1 MSKSKRDD
9 QKFIDKQKR
18 RSQQGEERGG
28 QKKTPL
34 DLKILLGDSE
44 DELVWYKD
52 KKTKGKERNRIDIL
66 PWTISMDW
74 YAKLKE
80 YKGIPC
86 ESEEGDLEY
95 ALIIPVHYDV
105 GITGDTVL
113 CLSEAFGGHCAVCD
127 EMFEK
132 IKEDK
137 VKHKDQIGKLRAK
150 WRCFYNVFDH
160 EDEEFEGIKLWEKSF
175 HLFEK
180 YLRQES
186 RDSEDGFVPFADLE
200 LGKIIIF
207 KGREKSIGDVNYIEA
222 EAIEFEDRDDPY
234 DNDVLNSVYALDT
247 ALIIPD
253 AAEVRRSFLQTDDE
267 GEDDK
272 EEEEGDTEKEEEEEE
287 TPILNSDYTSRENA
301 HKRKRKPKD
310 KEEDNKCP
318 SGFRFGTDTNSK
330 DKCEECDEAI
340 FEECCELQ
348 DKENEVDSGKGVV
361 KEEKEEE
368 VKPAKT
374 VKKKA
379 KKSFKRKK

>member
-1 MSKSKRDD
+1 MSKQDD
-9 QKFIDKQKR
+9 QKFIDR
-18 RSQQGEERGG
+18 MNRSSQQGEERGG

-44 DELVWYKD
+44 DEIVWYKD

-66 PWTISMDW
+66 PWTISAEW
-74 YAKLKE
+74 YPKLKE

-86 ESEEGDLEY
+86 EVEEGDLEY

-105 GITGDTVL
+105 GIAGDTVL
-113 CLSEAFGGHCAVCD
+113 CLSEAFGGSCAICD
-127 EMFEK
+127 EMFEL

-137 VKHKDQIGKLRAK
+137 VKHKDHIGKLRAK

-186 RDSEDGFVPFADLE
+186 RDSEDGTVPFAHLE

-207 KGREKSIGDVNYIEA
+207 KGREKSIGDVNFIEA

-234 DNDVLNSVYALDT
+234 DSDVLDSVYALDT

-253 AAEVRRSFLQTDDE
+253 PAEVRRSFLQVEE
-267 GEDDK
+267 GEETEEKTPK
-272 EEEEGDTEKEEEEEE
+272 EEEKEKEEEEEKEE
-287 TPILNSDYTSRENA
+287 TTSGKRTP
-301 HKRKRKPKD
+301 RKRKSEKSD
-310 KEEDNKCP
+310 DDNKCP
-318 SGFRFGTDTNSK
+318 SGFEFGVDTNKK
-330 DKCEECDEAI
+330 DECEQCDEEI

-348 DKENEVDSGKGVV
+348 DKSSS
-361 KEEKEEE
+361 EEKEESGKE
-368 VKPAKT
+368 EEAERAGNKGKS
-374 VKKKA
+374 KKSV